1 MNNLMPSCMHMTRW
15 PQLPLAGASAIGPF
29 WQCPQLLLPACS
41 CHNSRDSMPQ
51 GPCMFTLLR
60 RPPPTSPLL
69 QAFFTGRSIP
79 YGCVVWICAMASLK
93 ASLPT
98 GSPETHP
105 GTFRSHF
112 NQESSKSIP
121 SVRLLVQEL
130 RAYTSGTKDHGR
142 STIYLQI
149 KVYRLQLKKKLHE
162 NMSLHLNTITH
173 CIYCLI
179 W

>member
-60 RPPPTSPLL
+60 HPPPTSPLL

-130 RAYTSGTKDHGR
+130 RAYTSGTKDRGR
-142 STIYLQI
+142 STIYLQT
-149 KVYRLQLKKKLHE
+149 KVYRLQLKI
-162 NMSLHLNTITH
+162 NSVSI
-173 CIYCLI
+173 
-179 W
+179 